1 MWIEV
6 TNCSTELVYLS
17 APLYKICFSLVSF
30 FFKCVCF
37 DAKLQGHFQILSMSG
52 SCTFTS
58 GAAGGAERKIG
69 MLSVSLAKPDG
80 VVFGGGVES
89 SLIAATPIQVRFF
102 LKTSY
107 TRHDTQMSNIK
118 RLYLTQTL
126 TQTPT
131 LNT

>member
-1 MWIEV
+1 MNEV
-6 TNCSTELVYLS
+6 TKCSTELVYLS

-30 FFKCVCF
+30 FFKCVRF
-37 DAKLQGHFQILSMSG
+37 DAKLQGHFQILSLSG

-69 MLSVSLAKPDG
+69 MLTVSLAKPDG

-102 LKTSY
+102 VN
-107 TRHDTQMSNIK
+107 TRHGTQMSNIK
-118 RLYLTQTL
+118 RLYP

-131 LNT
+131 LKHLIYF